1 MDTYRTSMYGGSES
15 SMNSLIDRNSH
26 FDGVYTTSADL
37 RIEGVAEGEIRCEGT
52 VTVAEDASVSAQVS
66 ARNVVIAGTAEGEIT
81 CSEQFVLRPTGR
93 ITGQVSAASIQ
104 VEEGAFF
111 EGSFRMASS
120 SDGFGDRDTGSTVGS
135 ENNMDERDGSDAATE
150 TFVVESNGAE
160 DASASVED
168 EDEDEDFDLFAFEE
182 EEESVE

>member
-15 SMNSLIDRNSH
+15 TMTSLIDRNSN
-26 FDGVYTTSADL
+26 FDGLYTTSADL
-37 RIEGVAEGEIRCEGT
+37 RIEGVPEGEIRCEGT
-52 VTVAEDASVSAQVS
+52 VTVAEDASVSAKVS

-104 VEEGAFF
+104 IEEGAFF
-111 EGSFRMASS
+111 EGSFRMGESS
-120 SDGFGDRDTGSTVGS
+120 SNSFGDRDTGSSVGS
-135 ENNMDERDGSDAATE
+135 DTSADELDSANAATE
-150 TFVVESNGAE
+150 TFVVEGNGAE
-160 DASASVED
+160 DTSASV